1 MVREFAD
8 HATLHD
14 GLSADLIRDVAS
26 DLRRHT
32 ARVLTLVED
41 ADGSADEAHLEADL
55 DQLAHHIEACTTM
68 IYQICQHRRAG

>member
-8 HATLHD
+8 HASVHG

-32 ARVLTLVED
+32 AEVITLAEGAED
-41 ADGSADEAHLEADL
+41 DPRLEADL
-55 DQLAHHIEACTTM
+55 EQLAHHIEACTTM
-68 IYQICQHRRAG
+68 IYEICQHRRAS

>member
-1 MVREFAD
+1 MVHEFAD

-32 ARVLTLVED
+32 AEVLILVED
-41 ADGSADEAHLEADL
+41 ASDDEQIEADL

-68 IYQICQHRRAG
+68 IYEICQPRRTG